1 MRTGCKPRWTAAVAL
16 WLLVAGAAAQ
26 GPQRMPERGAGAGGP
41 QRMFPAEAV
50 RESSTAEDA
59 SASRREH
66 RLSAEERRQLR
77 RDVHEAGRDL
87 YLQRKRS
94 ERSEARRE

>member
-1 MRTGCKPRWTAAVAL
+1 MATVAL

-26 GPQRMPERGAGAGGP
+26 GPQRMPERGAGTGGP
-41 QRMFPAEAV
+41 QRMFPAESV
-50 RESSTAEDA
+50 REQAAAED
-59 SASRREH
+59 SVASRRDH

-87 YLQRKRS
+87 YMQRKRT
-94 ERSEARRE
+94 ERGEARRE